1 MENYF
6 FGPLITTTG
15 LITGSDLIK
24 NLKGKENLGTV
35 LVCDAMLREQKDVFL
50 DDLTPLDVEK
60 EIGVRVKVIGSD
72 ANGLLDALFE

>member
-1 MENYF
+1 
-6 FGPLITTTG
+6 
-15 LITGSDLIK
+15 
-24 NLKGKENLGTV
+24 
-35 LVCDAMLREQKDVFL
+35 MLREQKDVFL